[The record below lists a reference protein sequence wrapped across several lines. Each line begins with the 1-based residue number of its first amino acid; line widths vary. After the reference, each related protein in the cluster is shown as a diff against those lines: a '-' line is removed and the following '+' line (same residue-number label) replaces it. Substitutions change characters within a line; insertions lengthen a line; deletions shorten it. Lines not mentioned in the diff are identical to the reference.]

1 MNPGIAYATL
11 AFVMW
16 GLFPLY
22 FRQIAAVPPLE
33 VVLHRSVWSLL
44 FVIALLAALRRFGWM
59 RELAAQPRRLGLF
72 ALSALLL
79 SGNWL
84 LYVYAI
90 HSGQVVEASLGYFI
104 NPIVNVLLGVLV
116 LHERLNKAQWASVAL
131 AAAGVLWL
139 TLLNG
144 RLPWIALALAVS
156 FAFYGLMRKT
166 ASLGALEG
174 LALETMLLAPVVLP
188 ALAWWSFSGRG
199 AMAQGDLA
207 LDAWLV
213 IGGPLTALP
222 LLLFAAG
229 ARRLPLATVGPA
241 AVPVTHAPAGAG
253 RVGVPRALRP
263 RAPARLRLHLG
274 RRWRCIRPTAG
285 GARAQ
290 PRAAASGRRRAD
302 QVVEG
307 RQRRLG
313 AVAGG
318 DDDLLVGHRRRVARG
333 EHAGQVGG
341 AARVD
346 DDLAVAAQLDRALQE
361 LGVGHQADLHE
372 HAGQFDRVLDA
383 ADAVLEAQAVD
394 LAGRRR

>member
-44 FVIALLAALRRFGWM
+44 FVVALLAALRRFGWM

-79 SGNWL
+79 SVNWL
-84 LYVYAI
+84 LYVHAI

-116 LHERLNKAQWASVAL
+116 LRERLNKAQWASVAL

-174 LALETMLLAPVVLP
+174 LALETLLLAPVVLP

-199 AMAQGDLA
+199 AMARGDLA
-207 LDAWLV
+207 LDAWLLF
-213 IGGPLTALP
+213 GGPLTALP
-222 LLLFAAG
+222 LILFAAG
-229 ARRLPLATVGPA
+229 ARRLPLATVGLLQYLSPTIQLA
-241 AVPVTHAPAGAG
+241 L
-253 RVGVPRALRP
+253 GVWVFHEPFDR
-263 RAPARLRLHLG
+263 ARLLG
-274 RRWRCIRPTAG
+274 FGFIWAGLALYSADGWRRSRREPAPLPQAAGVRIR
-285 GARAQ
+285 
-290 PRAAASGRRRAD
+290 
-302 QVVEG
+302 
-307 RQRRLG
+307 
-313 AVAGG
+313 
-318 DDDLLVGHRRRVARG
+318 
-333 EHAGQVGG
+333 
-341 AARVD
+341 
-346 DDLAVAAQLDRALQE
+346 
-361 LGVGHQADLHE
+361 
-372 HAGQFDRVLDA
+372 
-383 ADAVLEAQAVD
+383 
-394 LAGRRR
+394 